1 MISMSSPPDNQGALV
16 AVVTGS
22 SSGIGLATSLALARN
37 GYLTY
42 ATMRNLA
49 KRNSFE
55 SIADKQHLPIRV
67 VQLDVTDENS
77 IKSAIESILSE
88 AGRIDLLVNNAGY
101 VLTGAFEDIGIN
113 EIKALY
119 ETNVFGVIRVTQA
132 VLPIMRKQGSGRI
145 INISSG
151 AGRIGYP
158 GGSAYVSSKFALEG
172 LSESMAYEIE
182 QFGIRTVLV
191 EPGFVRT
198 KIGENMAISK
208 KTQDPNSPYSQ
219 MMQMMSSNQER
230 MLENGSDADLVA
242 SVVAEA
248 ATAKEPNLRYLVGKD
263 VQQMMA
269 AKKSISDEE
278 FQKMMKQGLTDK

>member
-1 MISMSSPPDNQGALV
+1 MSSFPKNQRALV

-22 SSGIGLATSLALARN
+22 SGGIGLATSLALARS

-49 KRNSFE
+49 KRK
-55 SIADKQHLPIRV
+55 SIQSLAEKQHLPIRT

-77 IKSAIESILSE
+77 VKNAIQSILSE
-88 AGRIDLLVNNAGY
+88 SEGIDLLVNNAGY
-101 VLTGAFEDIGIN
+101 GLTGAFEDIGID

-119 ETNVFGVIRVTQA
+119 ETNLFGVIRVTQG

-172 LSESMAYEIE
+172 LTESMAYEIE

-191 EPGFVRT
+191 EPGFVKT
-198 KIGENMAISK
+198 NFGEKMVIAK
-208 KTQDPNSPYSQ
+208 KSQDPNSPYSQ
-219 MMQMMSSNQER
+219 MMIQMRSSSVRSR
-230 MLENGSDADLVA
+230 MVENASDADLVA
-242 SVVAEA
+242 SVVVEA
-248 ATAKEPNLRYLVGKD
+248 ATAKEPNFRYLAGKD
-263 VQQMMA
+263 VQQLVT
-269 AKKSISDEE
+269 AKKSMSDEE
-278 FQKMMKQGLTDK
+278 FQRMISQGVRDT